1 MRFFL
6 CSLLLFVVLSCSNSK
21 SKRHQLIDFAP
32 NNSEVILKSS
42 NLESLKS
49 AVANNAFF
57 NTLSKT
63 KNYKDLENV
72 LKPTSE
78 LKPDGEVLICLSKS
92 TEDSLEYTLVTR
104 FSETLFQT
112 DSLKNYVEET
122 LQYKSHSITKSTL
135 ENDVFFSAVIDSTFL
150 MSSSKD
156 IITKVFNGNS
166 GDSDL
171 KRLYDV
177 TSDNNNS
184 SVLLKTKS
192 SFTPAFFKEDSLKS
206 SELCDVL
213 TLDVE
218 LLQDDIFINGI
229 AKSLDSSQSVI
240 NLFQNTVPQENQM
253 QHITPGNSDGYLSFT
268 FDDFQVLNKN
278 LIRFNDKDSITE
290 STTLFNSIIEV
301 GVIYEDD
308 KRAVTL
314 NSIDVIATQ
323 DALLDEQSNIDTY
336 RDITIFEFSKSDI
349 FQKTF
354 NPLLSNISVSKYCI
368 LDNYFVFAN
377 SSEQL
382 QNIIA
387 NYQNKTTYGSRSYFE
402 ELSENLSG
410 ESSLMFV
417 AKSQLLE
424 TLVETNLA
432 ETNNLNLKEYNLSA
446 IQFIYD
452 TNFAHIHGG
461 IIKGQEKRSQHSVSE
476 SFTLK
481 LDADLLTD
489 PQFVTN
495 HITKQK
501 DIVVQDIKNNLYLIS
516 NTGKVLWKK
525 QLNGA
530 VLGNV
535 EQIDIYKN
543 GRLQLVFA
551 TKNRVY
557 VIDRKGRDVTP
568 FPLKFNNDITQ
579 PLSVFDYDKNKNY
592 RLLVTQ
598 GETVLMYDV
607 RGKIVSG
614 FTFKS
619 ANSDIISQPKHFRIG
634 SKDYLVLKTKNKLYI
649 LDRTGRTRVSPK
661 SKNTFSNEPVF
672 LYQNNFTTTTEDGQL
687 VSIDTRGNASK
698 VNLNLGSNHN
708 LETTSKTRVTFHE
721 NKLGI
726 KSRTIELDYGNYT
739 RPSIFYI
746 NDKIYVALTD
756 LQAKKAYL
764 YDSQGKLIPNFPVY
778 ANAPISLDNID
789 NDKSLEFATKGDANT
804 IILYQIN

>member
-21 SKRHQLIDFAP
+21 NKRHQLIDYAP
-32 NNSEVILKSS
+32 SNSEVILKSS

-49 AVANNAFF
+49 AIDNNGFL

-63 KNYKDLENV
+63 KNHKDLENV
-72 LKPTSE
+72 LKPISE

-92 TEDSLEYTLVTR
+92 IEDSLEYTFVTT

-112 DSLKNYVEET
+112 DSLKNYVEEN
-122 LQYKSHSITKSTL
+122 LQYKSYNITKSKL
-135 ENDVFFSAVIDSTFL
+135 ENDVFFSAVIDSTFIL
-150 MSSSKD
+150 SSSKE
-156 IITKVFNGNS
+156 IITKGFNKASNT
-166 GDSDL
+166 SDL
-171 KRLYDV
+171 KTLYDV
-177 TSDNNNS
+177 KSDDSNL
-184 SVLLKTKS
+184 SVLLETKS
-192 SFTPAFFKEDSLKS
+192 SLTPSFFIEDGLKPS
-206 SELCDVL
+206 ALCGVL
-213 TLDVE
+213 SLDVE

-229 AKSLDSSQSVI
+229 AKSLDSSQNVI
-240 NLFQNTVPQENQM
+240 DLFKNTVPQENQI

-278 LIRFNDKDSITE
+278 LIRFNSKDSITE
-290 STTLFNSIIEV
+290 NTTLFNSIIEV
-301 GVIYEDD
+301 GVIYEDE
-308 KRAVTL
+308 KRAVAL

-323 DALLDEQSNIDTY
+323 DALLDEQNNIDTY
-336 RDITIFEFSKSDI
+336 RDITLFEFSKSAI

-354 NPLLSNISVSKYCI
+354 HPFLSDISVSKYCI

-377 SSEQL
+377 STEQL

-387 NYQNKTTYGSRSYFE
+387 NYQNKTTFGSRSYFE
-402 ELSENLSG
+402 ELSENLSS

-417 AKSQLLE
+417 AKPQLLE

-432 ETNNLNLKEYNLSA
+432 ETHNLNLKKYKLSA

-452 TNFAHIHGG
+452 TNFAHVHGG
-461 IIKGQEKRSQHSVSE
+461 IIKGQEKRVQHSVSE
-476 SFTLK
+476 RFTLK
-481 LDADLLTD
+481 LDDDLLTD
-489 PQFVTN
+489 PQFVSN

-501 DIVVQDIKNNLYLIS
+501 EIVVQDIKNNLYLIS

-530 VLGNV
+530 VLGNI

-543 GRLQLVFA
+543 GRLQLAFA

-568 FPLKFNNDITQ
+568 FPLKFNSDITQ
-579 PLSVFDYDKNKNY
+579 PLSIFDYDKNKNY

-598 GETVLMYDV
+598 GKSVLMYDV

-619 ANSDIISQPKHFRIG
+619 ANSNIVCQPKHFRIG
-634 SKDYLVLKTKNKLYI
+634 SKDYLVLKTKPKLYI

-672 LYQNNFTTTTEDGQL
+672 LYQNNFTTTTDDGQL

-698 VNLNLGSNHN
+698 VNLNLGANHN
-708 LETTSKTRVTFHE
+708 LETTSKTRVTFHD

-726 KSRTIELDYGNYT
+726 KSRSLELDYGNYT
-739 RPSIFYI
+739 RPRIFYI
-746 NDKIYVALTD
+746 NDKIYVAITD

-764 YDSQGKLIPNFPVY
+764 FDSQGKLRPNFPVY
-778 ANAPISLDNID
+778 ANAPINLDNID
-789 NDKSLEFATKGDANT
+789 KDKSLEFVTKGDTNT